1 MSIDVLLPAALA
13 FIMFSV
19 GLALQGADFRR
30 VFVRPRALLI
40 GLVGQLVLVPL
51 AALAVVLAFD
61 LPVLLGMGL
70 MVLAACPGGAS
81 SGFLTHLARAN
92 AALSLSLT
100 VISSLAALLTFP
112 LLVKA
117 VLAAFGEGVFG
128 ADGSVLAA
136 LPVGRLIGSVLVVT
150 TVPIV
155 AGMLLRR
162 RAPALT
168 ARAEPLVA
176 RVATLFFA
184 AIVVATFV
192 SHRHTILANLLSVG
206 PATLVLNFVVMGL
219 GYGLVMLAGAERRD
233 AVAVAMECGLQN
245 AGLAIF
251 VAIVLLRQPEL
262 AVGAVV
268 YALTMNFGA
277 LGLVF
282 VARRR
287 EGALAHDAKRV
298 LRLPPGPPTGSRA
311 TPPQR

>member
-19 GLALQGADFRR
+19 GLALRAEDFRH
-30 VFVRPRALLI
+30 VFQAPRALLI
-40 GLVGQLVLVPL
+40 GLCGQLVLVPL
-51 AALAVVLAFD
+51 AALAVVFVFD
-61 LPVLLGMGL
+61 LPPALGIGL
-70 MVLAACPGGAS
+70 MILAACPGGAS
-81 SGFLTHLARAN
+81 SGFLTHVARGN
-92 AALSLSLT
+92 AALSLTLT
-100 VISSLAALLTFP
+100 VISSLAALATFP
-112 LLVKA
+112 LLVKL
-117 VLAAFGEGVFG
+117 VLGWLGEGVFG
-128 ADGSVLAA
+128 AGVSADGGADGGAGVIQLTE

-150 TVPIV
+150 TLPIL
-155 AGMLLRR
+155 AGMALRH
-162 RAPALT
+162 RAPGFT
-168 ARAEPLVA
+168 ARSEPLIG
-176 RVATLFFA
+176 RLATLFFA

-192 SHRHTILANLLSVG
+192 SHQHTILANLLSIG
-206 PATLVLNFVVMGL
+206 PATMALNFAVMGAA
-219 GYGLVMLAGAERRD
+219 YGLVMLAGASGRD

-287 EGALAHDAKRV
+287 EAAGVLAAH
-298 LRLPPGPPTGSRA
+298 GE
-311 TPPQR
+311 

>member
-19 GLALQGADFRR
+19 GLALRAEDFRH
-30 VFVRPRALLI
+30 VFQAPRALLI
-40 GLVGQLVLVPL
+40 GLCGQLVLVPL
-51 AALAVVLAFD
+51 AALAVVFVFD
-61 LPVLLGMGL
+61 LPPALGIGL
-70 MVLAACPGGAS
+70 MILAACPGGAS
-81 SGFLTHLARAN
+81 SGFLTHVARGN
-92 AALSLSLT
+92 AALSLTLT
-100 VISSLAALLTFP
+100 VISSLAALATFP
-112 LLVKA
+112 LLVKL
-117 VLAAFGEGVFG
+117 VLAWLGEGVFG
-128 ADGSVLAA
+128 AGVSADGGADGGAGVIQLTE

-150 TVPIV
+150 TLPIL
-155 AGMLLRR
+155 AGMALRHKVSGF
-162 RAPALT
+162 T
-168 ARAEPLVA
+168 ARSEPLIG
-176 RVATLFFA
+176 RLATLFFA

-192 SHRHTILANLLSVG
+192 SHQHTILANLLSIG
-206 PATLVLNFVVMGL
+206 PATMVLNFAVL
-219 GYGLVMLAGAERRD
+219 GTAYGLVMLAGAGRRD

-287 EGALAHDAKRV
+287 ETAGVLAAHGK
-298 LRLPPGPPTGSRA
+298 
-311 TPPQR
+311 

>member
-1 MSIDVLLPAALA
+1 MNIDVLLPAALA

-61 LPVLLGMGL
+61 LPPLLGMGL

-128 ADGSVLAA
+128 ADGGVLAE

-150 TVPIV
+150 TLPIV
-155 AGMLLRR
+155 AGMLLRL
-162 RAPALT
+162 RAPAFT
-168 ARAEPLVA
+168 ARAEPAIA

-192 SHRHTILANLLSVG
+192 SHQHTILANLLSVG
-206 PATLVLNFVVMGL
+206 PATLVLNFAVMGL

-282 VARRR
+282 IARWQVARTQ
-287 EGALAHDAKRV
+287 LAQGWK
-298 LRLPPGPPTGSRA
+298 
-311 TPPQR
+311 

>member
-1 MSIDVLLPAALA
+1 MNIDVLLPAALA

-61 LPVLLGMGL
+61 LPPLLGMGL

-117 VLAAFGEGVFG
+117 VLAAFGDGVFG
-128 ADGSVLAA
+128 ADGGVLAE

-150 TVPIV
+150 TLPIV

-162 RAPALT
+162 RAPAFT
-168 ARAEPLVA
+168 VRAEPGIA

-192 SHRHTILANLLSVG
+192 SHQHTILANLLSVG
-206 PATLVLNFVVMGL
+206 PATLVLNFAVMGL
-219 GYGLVMLAGAERRD
+219 GYGLVTLAGAERRD

-287 EGALAHDAKRV
+287 ETAGVLAAHGK
-298 LRLPPGPPTGSRA
+298 
-311 TPPQR
+311 

>member
-1 MSIDVLLPAALA
+1 MNIDVLLPAALA

-61 LPVLLGMGL
+61 LPPLLGMGL

-128 ADGSVLAA
+128 ADGGVLAE

-150 TVPIV
+150 TLPIV
-155 AGMLLRR
+155 AGMLLRL
-162 RAPALT
+162 RAPAFT
-168 ARAEPLVA
+168 ARAEPAIA

-192 SHRHTILANLLSVG
+192 SHQHTILANLLSIG
-206 PATLVLNFVVMGL
+206 PATMVLNFAVL
-219 GYGLVMLAGAERRD
+219 GTAYGLVMLAGAGRRD

-251 VAIVLLRQPEL
+251 VAIVLLGQPEL
-262 AVGAVV
+262 AVAAVV

-282 VARRR
+282 IARWQVARTQ
-287 EGALAHDAKRV
+287 LAQGWK
-298 LRLPPGPPTGSRA
+298 
-311 TPPQR
+311 

>member
-1 MSIDVLLPAALA
+1 MNIDVLLPAALA

-61 LPVLLGMGL
+61 LPPLLGMGL

-128 ADGSVLAA
+128 ADGGVLAE

-150 TVPIV
+150 TLPIV
-155 AGMLLRR
+155 AGMLLRL
-162 RAPALT
+162 RAPAFT
-168 ARAEPLVA
+168 ARAEPAIA

-192 SHRHTILANLLSVG
+192 SHQHTILANLLSVG
-206 PATLVLNFVVMGL
+206 PATLVLNFAVMGL

-268 YALTMNFGA
+268 YALTMTFGA

-282 VARRR
+282 VARLR
-287 EGALAHDAKRV
+287 EAAGVLATH
-298 LRLPPGPPTGSRA
+298 GE
-311 TPPQR
+311 